1 MSLLPKEYCDG
12 VLGVSWPVILL
23 TAVLGV
29 IICWIL
35 MWRSSAAKRLRKEL
49 AYDMNVEELR
59 SQIVKMMKEKLG
71 SENELEDLRVEVSV
85 CGEQRRQINYL
96 LSLKLSILILVI
108 INIVFC
114 QNFLNW
120 CGIP

>member
-12 VLGVSWPVILL
+12 VLGVSWPAILL

-35 MWRSSAAKRLRKEL
+35 MWRSNAAKRLRKEL